1 MKCHK
6 FAHEPKINQLGVFNH
21 TSEGLTQK
29 MESYFLWEIV
39 DFGLKIMTSAKWFFK
54 IILCL
59 LGLGYWNIR
68 VKQQLIFITSVS
80 VLSPLKISKY

>member
-6 FAHEPKINQLGVFNH
+6 FAHEPKINQLGVYH
-21 TSEGLTQK
+21 TNEGLTQK

-39 DFGLKIMTSAKWFFK
+39 DFGLKIMTLEKRFFK
-54 IILCL
+54 IILCF

-68 VKQQLIFITSVS
+68 VKQQLIFVTSVS
-80 VLSPLKISKY
+80 VLSPLKISQY